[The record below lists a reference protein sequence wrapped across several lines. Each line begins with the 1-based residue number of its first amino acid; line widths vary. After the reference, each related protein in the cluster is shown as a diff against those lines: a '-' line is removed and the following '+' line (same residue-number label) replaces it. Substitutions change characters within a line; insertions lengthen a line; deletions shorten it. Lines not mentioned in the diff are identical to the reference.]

1 MDSINLCPCG
11 VFGLYLKQAVFLSFL
26 YLFLSFLSQA
36 VFVCAV
42 LGRLWASGFFQFTC
56 LSPPPSPACRVFLAA
71 ASRSLLSSFH
81 LFFLSVSLPPPHGS
95 SCRLLSPELWCH
107 SGGERAD
114 VGVNRSRLRSVRT
127 AQLFPPMAA
136 CAMIKTISSCHC
148 LPGGDSGFLVV

>member
-1 MDSINLCPCG
+1 MSVWSFWSI
-11 VFGLYLKQAVFLSFL
+11 YLKQAVFLSFL
-26 YLFLSFLSQA
+26 YLFLSFLPFPGCLCVRGARQTLGVRVLS
-36 VFVCAV
+36 VHLSLPPSLPCLPCFSCCCVSFPFV
-42 LGRLWASGFFQFTC
+42 LISPLF
-56 LSPPPSPACRVFLAA
+56 SPPP
-71 ASRSLLSSFH
+71 
-81 LFFLSVSLPPPHGS
+81 PPPYGS